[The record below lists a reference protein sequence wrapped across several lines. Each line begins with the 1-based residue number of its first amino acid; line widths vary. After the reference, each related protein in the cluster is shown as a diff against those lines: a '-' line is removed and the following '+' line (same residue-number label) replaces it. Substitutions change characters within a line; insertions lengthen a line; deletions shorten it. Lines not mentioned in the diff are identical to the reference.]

1 MMPLRQATNPFPAAL
16 VWLAILG
23 APALL
28 RAAAP
33 AADLEFFETR
43 IRPLLAENCFKCHS
57 ETSEKLK
64 GGLHLDTRAGMLK
77 GGESGPSLVPG
88 QPDESRLI
96 QAVRYKDEKT
106 AMPPKKK
113 LADAQIADLEA
124 WVRLGSSWPEQSVAP
139 AAVEGKKGYDWKN
152 FAPGIGRSA
161 KW

>member
-124 WVRLGSSWPEQSVAP
+124 WVRLGSPWPEQSVAP

>member
-57 ETSEKLK
+57 ATSEKLK

-106 AMPPKKK
+106 AMPPKKAGGR
-113 LADAQIADLEA
+113 AD
-124 WVRLGSSWPEQSVAP
+124 RRPRGLGAPRQSVAG
-139 AAVEGKKGYDWKN
+139 AVRGAGGGGRKKR
-152 FAPGIGRSA
+152 I
-161 KW
+161 